1 MFNNMIVHRMN
12 LPRLYKSKMSNIGG
26 SRKPEMV
33 PDGCNKSVH
42 YYNDV
47 LEGISIFY
55 NTKTVVTDTIY
66 ETLKL

>member
-1 MFNNMIVHRMN
+1 
-12 LPRLYKSKMSNIGG
+12 MSNIGG

-47 LEGISIFY
+47 PEGINITY
-55 NTKTVVTDTIY
+55 ENGDHRLGTCNIGTVIP
-66 ETLKL
+66 

>member
-1 MFNNMIVHRMN
+1 MFNNMIVHRIN

-47 LEGISIFY
+47 PEGISIF
-55 NTKTVVTDTIY
+55 
-66 ETLKL
+66 L

>member
-1 MFNNMIVHRMN
+1 MIVHKIN
-12 LPRLYKSKMSNIGG
+12 LPRFLSKMSNIGG

-47 LEGISIFY
+47 PEGISIY
-55 NTKTVVTDTIY
+55 TKTVVTDSVHATS
-66 ETLKL
+66 EL